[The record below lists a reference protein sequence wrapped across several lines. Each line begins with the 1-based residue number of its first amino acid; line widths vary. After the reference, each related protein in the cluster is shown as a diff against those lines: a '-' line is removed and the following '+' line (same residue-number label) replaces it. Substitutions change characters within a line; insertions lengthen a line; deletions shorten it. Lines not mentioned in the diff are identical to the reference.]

1 VASRD
6 AEGNVLPVESELLND
21 VWDEVE
27 AEDAKAGRN
36 GVQEGQAA
44 RNGHDLDPIDRD
56 NMQSAWE
63 NDAGQVDDQLRGEGA
78 DDHAEGDGEGE
89 GEGDQQEATPTAVR
103 KPVAWTIG
111 FDDADGDGGN
121 MVSGGGTKIASAPI
135 RDSAPFRERFCLS
148 CMCALCVCCVSA
160 PV

>member
-1 VASRD
+1 M
-6 AEGNVLPVESELLND
+6 ESELLND

-44 RNGHDLDPIDRD
+44 RNGHDLDPIDSD
-56 NMQSAWE
+56 NMESAWE

-78 DDHAEGDGEGE
+78 DDQAEGDGEGD
-89 GEGDQQEATPTAVR
+89 GDGGQQEATPTAVR

-121 MVSGGGTKIASAPI
+121 MVSGGGTKIASAPL
-135 RDSAPFRERFCLS
+135 RDSAPFRERFCVS
-148 CMCALCVCCVSA
+148 CVCEA
-160 PV
+160 